1 LENCIRLH
9 KQDEPGATFSL
20 LCSKSCIM
28 YNVNV
33 LLVLGYIDKQLFGHQ
48 LRVLIMSMNLV
59 VEKVIK

>member
-1 LENCIRLH
+1 
-9 KQDEPGATFSL
+9 
-20 LCSKSCIM
+20 M

-59 VEKVIK
+59 VEKVIKWERLVWCDVKGSDQVLVFQEICKLW